1 MILLL
6 SVVLPI
12 ALAVPTYFIGKKRL
26 GIAYAIS
33 ILTALLETAIFAW
46 IFASG
51 KSLSVSVGSAPA
63 LFALGTDGFRSLYAL
78 VASFMWTV
86 TTALLPEYLA
96 HYKNRERLLFFW
108 LVTLSATLGVFLSTD
123 LSTTFIF
130 FEIVSFASFVWVL
143 HDETDGSLAA
153 AKTYLATAIFGG
165 MIMLLGLV
173 FLYEHTETLAIA
185 EIADAV
191 ADMPKTPKFISGLL
205 LLFGFAAKAGM
216 IPLHIWLPKAHPVAP
231 APASALLSGVLTKVG
246 IYGIVTVSVTMFY
259 ANVEWGKLL
268 LILGVI
274 TLLLGAF
281 MALVSVNLKHTLAC
295 SSMSQIGF
303 IVTGI
308 AAASILGAHNSHAA
322 TGVILYMLNHSMMK
336 LILFSAA
343 GVLYMNLHKLDL
355 NSIRGWGRKKP
366 LFCVA
371 FVIGGLGL
379 AGIPGTGGYI
389 AKTLIHEAILECV
402 HEVAWAK
409 AAEILFLVGG
419 GCTLAYMTKLFVILF
434 LEKPSKQVKAH
445 ESHSSKGYKNALT
458 TAALAVAC
466 VPVFTTG
473 IPAVSEYIGKRTSF
487 FAGGEPALGVH
498 FFSFE
503 CLSGAIYTVLIGTA
517 VYFLFVRTVTRK
529 KDGTYVDI
537 VPVWADLER
546 SVYVPVIKGLTS
558 ALTFV
563 ARFFGENVIS
573 GRLYRG
579 AKAILIFI
587 AHALADAL
595 DALVYVLKRTVFRA
609 SDAKRLIEAESGTV
623 KPHPIRDALRTDV
636 TILSSGVTDNFS
648 YALVATAVGICVI
661 VFAII
666 LAI

>member
-1 MILLL
+1 MILLF
-6 SVVLPI
+6 SVILPI
-12 ALAVPTYFIGKKRL
+12 IASIFVYFVGKKRL
-26 GIAYAIS
+26 TLAYS
-33 ILTALLETAIFAW
+33 VSLGTALLETALFAYLF
-46 IFASG
+46 FANV
-51 KSLSVSVGSAPA
+51 SLSVSVGSSPA
-63 LFALGTDGFRSLYAL
+63 IFSLASDGFRSLYAL
-78 VASFMWTV
+78 VASFMWSI

-108 LVTLSATLGVFLSTD
+108 LITLSSTLGVFLSTD
-123 LSTTFIF
+123 LGTTFIF

-143 HDETDGSLAA
+143 HDETDGALAA
-153 AKTYLATAIFGG
+153 AKTYLATAVFGG

-173 FLYEHTETLAIA
+173 FLYEYTGTLAIA
-185 EIADAV
+185 EITSAV
-191 ADMPKTPKFISGLL
+191 SEMPNTAKFASGLL

-246 IYGIVTVSVTMFY
+246 IYGIVIVSVTMFY

-268 LILGVI
+268 LVFGVA

-281 MALVSVNLKHTLAC
+281 MALVSVNLKRTLAC

-303 IVTGI
+303 IITGI
-308 AAASILGAHNSHAA
+308 AAASILGHHNSHAA

-336 LILFSAA
+336 LILFSAS

-355 NSIRGWGRKKP
+355 NSIRGWGRGKP
-366 LFCVA
+366 LFCAA
-371 FVIGGLGL
+371 FLIGGLGL

-409 AAEILFLVGG
+409 ATEILFLVGG

-434 LEKPSKQVKAH
+434 IEKPSEEVSKHTA
-445 ESHSSKGYKNALT
+445 KGYKNALT
-458 TAALAVAC
+458 ASALAAAC
-466 VPVFTTG
+466 VPVLFTG
-473 IPAVSEYIGKRTSF
+473 IPAVSEYIGMKTAF
-487 FAGGEPALGVH
+487 FAGGEPAHGVH
-498 FFSFE
+498 FFGLE
-503 CLSGAIYTVLIGTA
+503 CLSGALYTVLIGTA

-529 KDGTYVDI
+529 KDGTYRDI
-537 VPVWADLER
+537 VPSWLDLEK
-546 SVYVPVIKGLTS
+546 SLYAPVIKALT
-558 ALTFV
+558 AVLTFV
-563 ARFFGENVIS
+563 ARIFGENVIS
-573 GRLYRG
+573 GALYHS
-579 AKAILIFI
+579 AKALLIFT
-587 AHALADAL
+587 AHALSDTL
-595 DALVYVLKRTVFRA
+595 DAIVYVLKRTVFRA
-609 SDAKRLIEAESGTV
+609 SDAKRLIEKENGTYR
-623 KPHPIRDALRTDV
+623 PHPIRDALKADI
-636 TILSSGVTDNFS
+636 TILSSGITDNFS